1 MNRDTEKTIISQVRT
16 RLQAERS
23 SARMAH
29 AEDCLSGKPDDE
41 RASEFRR
48 QVEGAFSRGERRSIE
63 RATGMVEP
71 S

>member
-1 MNRDTEKTIISQVRT
+1 
-16 RLQAERS
+16 
-23 SARMAH
+23 MAH

-48 QVEGAFSRGERRSIE
+48 QVEGALSKGERRSIE
-63 RATGMVEP
+63 GATGTVEL